1 MRHFTHTH
9 TQSFSL
15 SNSRWLL
22 SAEYSHCVAMK
33 PICVF
38 TLCVLI
44 RFPPSPFL
52 RLCTLGRVL
61 HTVQECN
68 DMKNLIS
75 FQNGSHIHTHTAR
88 EGRKQEEHTNVQ
100 INTIVF
106 EGERGRETKTEWA
119 QLKLK
124 TTWAERKN
132 AKRQTEDVY
141 VCTRVGQINQTK
153 NGKGK
158 MTRRVVDMLCLYLT
172 CHYSNNWRM
181 NRIEIRLLKKKVP
194 KTRNILMALSLSLY
208 RLVWFGDC

>member
-1 MRHFTHTH
+1 M
-9 TQSFSL
+9 
-15 SNSRWLL
+15 
-22 SAEYSHCVAMK
+22 
-33 PICVF
+33 
-38 TLCVLI
+38 
-44 RFPPSPFL
+44 
-52 RLCTLGRVL
+52 GR
-61 HTVQECN
+61 TY
-68 DMKNLIS
+68 
-75 FQNGSHIHTHTAR
+75 THTAR

-194 KTRNILMALSLSLY
+194 KTRNILMALSLSIGSFDLEIAKLIY
-208 RLVWFGDC
+208 ADTDGWHCCRRYCYLFSLALFALILFRSKKFSAKGKRASEGEERQVLMQV